1 MVSRVGEWIR
11 LLEACDVEIAGTS
24 FWMRVIMEVLYAVLR
39 RSGSCRDVCKTA
51 EADSGYL

>member
-24 FWMRVIMEVLYAVLR
+24 FWMRVILEVLYAVLR
-39 RSGSCRDVCKTA
+39 RSGVVS
-51 EADSGYL
+51 